1 MLLLRHAQSEWNVHF
16 GASRVDPG
24 IFDPPLTK
32 EGEAQALALAGALDG
47 KGIRRLLASPYRR
60 TLQTASI
67 IARELGLSIEVE
79 PLVRERCAFSCDQGS
94 PASVLAASWPHLDF
108 SALEERWWGRV
119 VESLESLRARADVF
133 LERAAAMPDRDA
145 TAVVS
150 HWGFIRCV
158 TGQEVGNTGAVR
170 LRLDRPAPAQ
180 MRNV

>member
-16 GASRVDPG
+16 GATRVDPG
-24 IFDPPLTK
+24 IFDPPLTE
-32 EGEAQALALAGALDG
+32 EGEAQALAAAQELRG

-67 IARELGLSIEVE
+67 VARELGLPIAVE

-94 PASVLAASWPHLDF
+94 PASTLAGLWPELDF
-108 SALEERWWGRV
+108 AGLEERWWGKV
-119 VESLESLRARADVF
+119 VESTESLRARADLF
-133 LERAAAMPDRDA
+133 LGKAARMVDRDT

-180 MRNV
+180 MRNA